1 VFSRGIRSAA
11 VAGAR
16 AANEDPAEAVRVV
29 DDALSIV
36 NDMDFIGASSKPFV
50 GRNLGDMRNGK
61 FCTMPIKFKFDDRD
75 SRIHFE
81 TTMRKFCT
89 LKAAMSIPKPIRI
102 EQSAF
107 QKAVKDRYPDEIVT
121 VRVDTLRLELR
132 AYRKLDGQKQWTRC
146 PESVALHPETLLP
159 GYNPRKEFV
168 LPPAITGPVC
178 EGAQGD
184 RHGDQPA
191 GNRDEPMESY

>member
-1 VFSRGIRSAA
+1 VFSSGIRSAA
-11 VAGAR
+11 VAGGR
-16 AANEDPAEAVRVV
+16 AANEDPAEAVRVM

-36 NDMDFIGASSKPFV
+36 NDMDFIDASSKPYQ

-61 FCTMPIKFKFDDRD
+61 FCTMPVKFKFDDRD

-81 TTMRKFCT
+81 TTMCKHCN

-107 QKAVKDRYPDEIVT
+107 QKVVKERYPEEIVT

-132 AYRKLDGQKQWTRC
+132 AYRKLDGQKQWIRC
-146 PESVALHPETLLP
+146 PESVALRPETLLP

-168 LPPAITGPVC
+168 LPPVITGPVG
-178 EGAQGD
+178 EEVQGD
-184 RHGDQPA
+184 HHGDQPA
-191 GNRDEPMESY
+191 GHRDEPMESY